1 MGAEE
6 EAEGAIVSWLKL
18 YTNTWRH
25 PKLARLKSDSER
37 YAYVVAM
44 QEQKAIEGRPFES
57 AEHFAMLTG
66 PYGAHLNALVK
77 AGLVDAL
84 PDGRF
89 TVHDFEGR
97 QAPSDRTAK
106 ERQARLRAKQKPKSP
121 QVDKPV
127 DNASRH
133 GVTSRVTRQRDTS
146 RSEQSRTEQSRED
159 VSSGGSRSS
168 THAHD
173 PAGSTTD
180 DVPDDDE
187 DAEFDALVTVLIMAN
202 VWTKPTPKMIRFLA
216 SLVRDHTQP
225 LVEEAIAVELR
236 AGATDDFMSRVAGRC
251 KTIAISRT
259 ITAERQRVDSDRR
272 SIEREQ
278 DSIERIRAQPGAEAT
293 AAERRAAIAAF
304 ADRLGSGTHT
314 EGRTP

>member
-1 MGAEE
+1 M
-6 EAEGAIVSWLKL
+6 SWLKL

-57 AEHFAMLTG
+57 AEHFAMLCG
-66 PYGAHLNALVK
+66 PYGAHLKALVR
-77 AGLVDAL
+77 AELVDEL
-84 PDGRF
+84 PDGRY

-106 ERQARLRAKQKPKSP
+106 ERQARLRAAKKGKSP
-121 QVDKPV
+121 QVDKTV

-133 GVTSRVTRQRDTS
+133 GVTSRVTRRRDTS
-146 RSEQSRTEQSRED
+146 RSEQSRTEQSIGREEEA
-159 VSSGGSRSS
+159 SSGGSRSS

-173 PAGSTTD
+173 PAESPTTD
-180 DVPDDDE
+180 DVPDDDD

-202 VWTKPTPKMIRFLA
+202 VWTKPTKKMIRFLA
-216 SLVRDHTQP
+216 SLVRDHTQA
-225 LVEEAIAVELR
+225 LVEEAIAVELK
-236 AGATDDFMSRVAGRC
+236 GGLTDDFMSRVAGRC
-251 KTIAISRT
+251 KTIAIGRT
-259 ITAERQRVDSDRR
+259 ISAEHRRRDSELR
-272 SIEREQ
+272 SIERDQ

-293 AAERRAAIAAF
+293 AAQRRAAIAAF
-304 ADRLGSGTHT
+304 ADRLGSTTHT